1 MNRVGEY
8 IRFAMWFMGLG
19 YAGLWPFT
27 AYDVTGLGVRLQLSP
42 GLHLVGMMAA
52 SGVVICLLLRPLR
65 RRWRLVRVTSATGA
79 DVPAPPPVVPLRLLR
94 KPPPPPPR
102 RYVRPRTHFG
112 LRNAPH

>member
-8 IRFAMWFMGLG
+8 IRFVMWFMGLG
-19 YAGLWPFT
+19 YAVLWPFT

-52 SGVVICLLLRPLR
+52 SGVAICLLLRPLR
-65 RRWRLVRVTSATGA
+65 RRWRRARATDAA
-79 DVPAPPPVVPLRLLR
+79 DAAPQPVVQLRLLR
-94 KPPPPPPR
+94 KPPPPPPH

-112 LRNAPH
+112 LRKAPH

>member
-1 MNRVGEY
+1 MNRVAEY
-8 IRFAMWFMGLG
+8 IRFVMWFMGLG

-27 AYDVTGLGVRLQLSP
+27 AYDVADLGVRLQMSP

-52 SGVVICLLLRPLR
+52 SGVAICLLLRPLR
-65 RRWRLVRVTSATGA
+65 RRWRRARATGA
-79 DVPAPPPVVPLRLLR
+79 DTPALQPVVRLRLLR

>member
-8 IRFAMWFMGLG
+8 IRFVMWFMGLG
-19 YAGLWPFT
+19 YAVLWPFT
-27 AYDVTGLGVRLQLSP
+27 ACEGLGVRLHMSP

-52 SGVVICLLLRPLR
+52 SGVLLCLLLRPLR
-65 RRWRLVRVTSATGA
+65 RWRRARATGA
-79 DVPAPPPVVPLRLLR
+79 DAPQPAVHLQLLR
-94 KPPPPPPR
+94 KPPPPL

>member
-8 IRFAMWFMGLG
+8 IRFVMWFMGLG

-42 GLHLVGMMAA
+42 GLHLVGMLAA
-52 SGVVICLLLRPLR
+52 SGVLICLLLRSLR
-65 RRWRLVRVTSATGA
+65 HLWRRARARAVDA
-79 DVPAPPPVVPLRLLR
+79 APQPVVPLRLLR
-94 KPPPPPPR
+94 KPPPPPH

-112 LRNAPH
+112 LRGVPR